1 MDVRLNTNL
10 TAAVQ
15 TAAPVQAETAQES
28 GAPART
34 PHYLSDQLFISAEG
48 RAAVEEAAKE
58 QGLDPADALKI
69 PNIDEL
75 DAAIEAQWP
84 EIKKQADALLAQNQL
99 PVNLRASVDPDGA
112 VWQRAYF
119 DSLTEQIGH
128 TEQTIRDY
136 YAEEHAKNTSMPFD
150 DAWNYIREKYL
161 DCCSGSPY
169 FRSDMSPDQRQT
181 AYWQE
186 RFLLTTGR
194 VYTLNDPYALASIG
208 GPVNHFDMEKA
219 ATAAADSKIDALI
232 RERFTPEEIKENER
246 ITAEFMAKAEER
258 KRLAD
263 ERAASGAKFFP

>member
-1 MDVRLNTNL
+1 MDIRLNTGL

-15 TAAPVQAETAQES
+15 TAIPVQTEQAQES

-48 RAAVEEAAKE
+48 RAAAEAAAKE
-58 QGLDPADALKI
+58 QGLDPAEALKI

-75 DAAIEAQWP
+75 DAAFEAQWP
-84 EIKKQADALLAQNQL
+84 EIKEQADALLAQNRL
-99 PVNLRASVDPDGA
+99 PVDLRASVDPEGSL
-112 VWQRAYF
+112 WRRAYF
-119 DSLTEQIGH
+119 DSLTGQVNHI
-128 TEQTIRDY
+128 EQTIRDY

-161 DCCSGSPY
+161 DCCSDSPC
-169 FRSDMSPDQRQT
+169 FRSDMTPDQRQT

-194 VYTLNDPYALASIG
+194 VHTLNDPYALASIG
-208 GPVNHFDMEKA
+208 GPVNYFDMEKV
-219 ATAAADSKIDALI
+219 ATSAADAKIDALI
-232 RERFTPEEIKENER
+232 RERYTPEEIKENER
-246 ITAEFMAKAEER
+246 ITAEFMAKARER

-263 ERAASGAKFFP
+263 ERAASGANFYP

>member
-28 GAPART
+28 EAPART

-48 RAAVEEAAKE
+48 RAAAEETAKE

-69 PNIDEL
+69 PDIDEL

-84 EIKKQADALLAQNQL
+84 EIKKQADALLAQNRL
-99 PVNLRASVDPDGA
+99 PVNLRACVDPGGA

-136 YAEEHAKNTSMPFD
+136 NAEEHAKNTSMSFD

-208 GPVNHFDMEKA
+208 GPVNHFDMEKT
-219 ATAAADSKIDALI
+219 ATAAAGAKIDALI
-232 RERFTPEEIKENER
+232 RERFTPEEIEENQR
-246 ITAEFMAKAEER
+246 ITAEFMTKAEER

-263 ERAASGAKFFP
+263 ERAASGVNFFP

>member
-1 MDVRLNTNL
+1 MDVRLNTSL

-15 TAAPVQAETAQES
+15 AAAPVQTEKAQERE
-28 GAPART
+28 APARA
-34 PHYLSDQLFISAEG
+34 PHYLSDQIFISAEG
-48 RAAVEEAAKE
+48 RAAAEAAAKE
-58 QGLDPADALKI
+58 QGFDPAEALKI

-75 DAAIEAQWP
+75 DAAFEAQWP

-99 PVNLRASVDPDGA
+99 PVNLRASVDPDGS
-112 VWQRAYF
+112 VWRRAYF
-119 DSLTEQIGH
+119 DSLTEQFNH

-150 DAWNYIREKYL
+150 NAWNYIREKYL
-161 DCCSGSPY
+161 DCCSDSPY

-194 VYTLNDPYALASIG
+194 IYTLNDPYALASIG
-208 GPVNHFDMEKA
+208 GPVNHFDMEKT
-219 ATAAADSKIDALI
+219 ATAADAKIGALI
-232 RERFTPEEIKENER
+232 RERYTPEEIKENER
-246 ITAEFMAKAEER
+246 ITTEFMAKAEER

-263 ERAASGAKFFP
+263 ERAASGAKFYP